1 MDSEEQF
8 EIRLAALERWRT
20 QVEVSMGKSE
30 VDRDYI
36 NKRFDRIE
44 NDLKEMKN
52 AAKNLNYTIYAAL
65 ILAFL
70 KFALAGG
77 LASIGL

>member
-1 MDSEEQF
+1 MMDETYEV
-8 EIRLAALERWRT
+8 RLSALERWRT
-20 QVEVSMGKSE
+20 TVEVSLGKQDL
-30 VDRDYI
+30 DREYI

-52 AAKNLNYTIYAAL
+52 AAKNLNYTIYGFL

-70 KFALAGG
+70 KFALSGG
-77 LASIGL
+77 LASVGL